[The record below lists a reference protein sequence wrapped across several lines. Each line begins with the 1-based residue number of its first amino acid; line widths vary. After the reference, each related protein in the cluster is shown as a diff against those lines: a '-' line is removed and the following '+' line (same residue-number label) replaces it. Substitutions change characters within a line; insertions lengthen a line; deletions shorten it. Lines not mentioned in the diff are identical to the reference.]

1 MIVDMHS
8 KQICLV
14 KRKSDGR
21 YLRGSKIFTWVKNFR
36 RAAMVSPDMIRQY
49 HDDGALKSRYGISD
63 ISKIELVTEPVR
75 AS

>member
-1 MIVDMHS
+1 MNIDMHS

-21 YLRGSKIFTWVKNFR
+21 YLRGSKMFTWVKNFR

-49 HDDGALKSRYGISD
+49 YNDGVLKSRYGISD
-63 ISKIELVTEPVR
+63 LSEIELVTEPIR
-75 AS
+75 TS